1 MASSILTT
9 LRCPMLDDLLLV
21 TLSEF
26 QLRQPPKHEPW
37 LRHARHP
44 HHHHEGTTPMSDS
57 TFDLGTF
64 TQVPISAI
72 VTDASGN
79 VLSDK
84 TVFSTPDSSVVT
96 LQDQADGTTVA
107 VRVSS
112 ASGTVTVTGT
122 VTNADGTT
130 ASGTLTLS
138 LSSGSGTGTGA
149 AANVELVAGIPS

>member
-1 MASSILTT
+1 
-9 LRCPMLDDLLLV
+9 
-21 TLSEF
+21 
-26 QLRQPPKHEPW
+26 
-37 LRHARHP
+37 
-44 HHHHEGTTPMSDS
+44 MSDNS
-57 TFDLGTF
+57 FDLGTF

-84 TVFSTPDSSVVT
+84 TVFTTPDSSVVT

-112 ASGTVTVTGT
+112 ASGSVTVTGT

-138 LSSGSGTGTGA
+138 LGSGTGTGTGA